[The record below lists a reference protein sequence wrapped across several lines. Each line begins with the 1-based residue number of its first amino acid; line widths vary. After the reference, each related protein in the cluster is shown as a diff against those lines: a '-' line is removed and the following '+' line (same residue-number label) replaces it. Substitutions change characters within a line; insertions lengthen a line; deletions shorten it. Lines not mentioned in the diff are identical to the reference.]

1 MRKIAPKKARLAP
14 GFEFC
19 LAPEKQEARRR
30 AGLFTKNEVL
40 AAAYE
45 FRRSAVQ
52 VPEQSPEPATQWP
65 EPSVEDSLPWPLA
78 LLTPRATF
86 TVTAPVSPT
95 VPDTV
100 NEALPA

>member
-1 MRKIAPKKARLAP
+1 MTIRRKVIPLSVRASCPRKAKSPAQ
-14 GFEFC
+14 G
-19 LAPEKQEARRR
+19 R
-30 AGLFTKNEVL
+30 ALHEKNEVL
-40 AAAYE
+40 AGAYE
-45 FRRSAVQ
+45 ARRSAVQ

-78 LLTPRATF
+78 LLSPRATF